1 MLGPPK
7 DGRQRATTRALTGAG
22 ASGRIR
28 AMQHARSGQ
37 AIPITP
43 TGRRQATARRLEA
56 ARVLAGRPSLRSLAT
71 ATGIGYGHLL
81 RAANAQEPLTS
92 TDVRD
97 LAGVLDVPPS
107 WLAHGWANT
116 GPAS

>member
-1 MLGPPK
+1 MAVPV
-7 DGRQRATTRALTGAG
+7 
-22 ASGRIR
+22 
-28 AMQHARSGQ
+28 
-37 AIPITP
+37 TP
-43 TGRRQATARRLEA
+43 TGRQLTARRLEA

-97 LAGVLDVPPS
+97 LATALGVPS
-107 WLAHGWANT
+107 EWLRDGWTST
-116 GPAS
+116 GAGLTRR